1 MIDTFAW
8 TANLTRH
15 GGTELAVLAAT
26 PTTARDTVAAS
37 VAAHPVP
44 PETRHRIRAGLV
56 NSDAEYPSEAF
67 RLYRVGGTGHRP
79 HHDLA
84 VAVTVHQLAL
94 DPPWRGLLDHVLFL
108 AELGLDGSLRP
119 AGPPEAV
126 AAVVAAAAR
135 TEFRY
140 VVTAT
145 PENTD
150 DLDQVEGIT
159 VVTLTELRAVL
170 TWLESLSGEQ
180 PGSAAACP
188 ASPGMRIAHNL
199 GPARV
204 RQLRAVLDHG
214 EVEEHAPYLGDDNR

>member
-1 MIDTFAW
+1 MTDTFAW

-15 GGTELAVLAAT
+15 GGTELALLAAT
-26 PTTARDTVAAS
+26 PTTALDTVAAS

-44 PETRHRIRAGLV
+44 PETRHRVRAGLV
-56 NSDAEYPSEAF
+56 NSDAEYPGEEF
-67 RLYRVGGTGHRP
+67 RLYRVGGIGHRP

-84 VAVTVHQLAL
+84 VAVTVHQLAV

-108 AELGLDGSLRP
+108 AELGLDGRLRA
-119 AGPPEAV
+119 AGPPDTIAT
-126 AAVVAAAAR
+126 VVAAAAR

-140 VVTAT
+140 VVTVT

-150 DLDQVEGIT
+150 DLDQVEGVT
-159 VVTLTELRAVL
+159 VVTLTDLRAVL

-180 PGSAAACP
+180 LESAAACP